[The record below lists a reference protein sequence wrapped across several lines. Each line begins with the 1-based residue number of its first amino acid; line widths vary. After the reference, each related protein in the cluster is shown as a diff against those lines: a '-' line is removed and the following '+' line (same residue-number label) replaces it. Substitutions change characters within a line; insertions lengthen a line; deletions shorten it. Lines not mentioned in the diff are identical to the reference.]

1 MSNIIR
7 GVELDV
13 SSIQYGELKKRGT
26 NAKAPKGIDMTIN
39 GKPIVIQIPNARVPF
54 GLNVFEDDKTGDKKY
69 SLEISLGGSDAI
81 EEFKEVLEELDDLNV
96 NTIAENSKEWTGNKM
111 KADTIKEAG
120 NYGSLIRLD
129 KKGENPPR
137 FKAKLPVYNGKGSF
151 VVFNKGNHTPLDI
164 VKMSDDGSYATDWSW
179 ANNGME
185 VTLIVQCEG
194 LWIINKNIYCTWKIL
209 QIKINKKSN
218 KLVEYSFADS
228 EDEEGDDGEK
238 VEGEVVEAEDYIEGD
253 E

>member
-1 MSNIIR
+1 MSSDGKIIR

-13 SSIQYGELKKRGT
+13 NAIQYSELKKRG
-26 NAKAPKGIDMTIN
+26 NSPQAPKGVDMTIG

-54 GLNVFEDDKTGDKKY
+54 GLNVFEDDKTGMKKY

-81 EEFKEVLEELDDLNV
+81 DEFKEVLGELDDQNV
-96 NTIAENSKEWTGNKM
+96 NTIAENSKEWLGNKM

-120 NYGSLIRLD
+120 NYGSLIRPD

-137 FKAKLPVYNGKGSF
+137 FKAKLPVYNNKGSF
-151 VVFNKGNHTPLDI
+151 VVFDKGSREPMEFVT
-164 VKMSDDGSYATDWSW
+164 MDDSGSYQTDWSW

-185 VTLIVQCEG
+185 VTLIAQCEG
-194 LWIINKNIYCTWKIL
+194 LWVINKNVYCTWKIL

-218 KLVEYSFADS
+218 KLVDYSFFD
-228 EDEEGDDGEK
+228 EDDIAEEEEIEEED
-238 VEGEVVEAEDYIEGD
+238 VVE
-253 E
+253 